1 MRELITLSSL
11 FSTFS
16 SASLKTFLKFGHD
29 ELRQT
34 KNVTRLHVKFNH
46 FQLKRLSRK
55 LNITTSKFC
64 SVNFPKK
71 YQSHEFNFLLIYF
84 VTYIQTWHTFCEKSK
99 TSWMRITNFFRERKK
114 NTQMNFQRSS
124 FIKFRK
130 LECNNFTIC
139 RFFITKKQKVIFYLF
154 FFPFFVFSTELLNS
168 WNKCWEKFN
177 SIFWWL
183 IYQRQRGFFINTQY
197 QNELYCVKLIWYF
210 HRNFSEIDLYRI
222 DVSLVVFS

>member
-46 FQLKRLSRK
+46 IQLKRLSRK
-55 LNITTSKFC
+55 LKITTSKFC

-99 TSWMRITNFFRERKK
+99 TSWMRITNLFNFFFLRERKK
-114 NTQMNFQRSS
+114 ILKWIFNDRHLSNFES
-124 FIKFRK
+124 
-130 LECNNFTIC
+130 LNATIL
-139 RFFITKKQKVIFYLF
+139 Q
-154 FFPFFVFSTELLNS
+154 FVDFL
-168 WNKCWEKFN
+168 
-177 SIFWWL
+177 
-183 IYQRQRGFFINTQY
+183 
-197 QNELYCVKLIWYF
+197 
-210 HRNFSEIDLYRI
+210 
-222 DVSLVVFS
+222 